1 MENER
6 EQSWSMVGR
15 YGTQFVLN
23 GSPFYL
29 NGFNAYWL
37 MVLAVDPSAR
47 HKISSVLEQAAS
59 VGLTVVRTWA
69 FNDGGWRALQISP
82 AVYDEQVFQALDFV
96 ISEAKRNKIRLILS
110 LVNNWDAYGGK
121 AQYVTWGR
129 NAGLNLHSNDAFFS
143 DPTLKNYFKSHI
155 KVILNRV
162 NTLTNVAYKN
172 DPTIFAW
179 ELINEPRCEAD
190 PTGDTLHVWTEEMA
204 AYVKSTDPKH
214 LVGVGMEGFYGP
226 CSPDRVKFNPYSCAH
241 QEGTDFI
248 RHHQAAGID
257 FASIHIYPS
266 NWISEN
272 CDPSC
277 HLSFVKNWTR
287 VHIEDCEKILKM
299 PLLFSEF
306 GICKRDGGY
315 RESFMEIVYDS
326 VLRSARMG
334 GAAGGSLVWQLM
346 SPEDRDRMGD
356 GFEIVL
362 SQDQSTTK
370 VISEHSNNL
379 GAINSIMGCPDL
391 NDMDLN
397 SGFI

>member
-6 EQSWSMVGR
+6 EASWSMVGR
-15 YGTQFVLN
+15 NGMQFVLN
-23 GSPFYL
+23 GSPFYV

-47 HKISSVLEQAAS
+47 HKISSVLEEAAS
-59 VGLTVVRTWA
+59 VGLTVGRIWA
-69 FNDGGWRALQISP
+69 FNDGCWRALQISP
-82 AVYDEQVFQALDFV
+82 GVYDEQVFQALDFV

-129 NAGLNLHSNDAFFS
+129 NAGLNLPSNDAFFS
-143 DPTLKNYFKSHI
+143 DPTLKNHFKSYI

-179 ELINEPRCEAD
+179 ELINEPRCESD

-204 AYVKSTDPKH
+204 AYVKLTDPKH
-214 LVGVGMEGFYGP
+214 LVGIGMEGFYGP
-226 CSPDRVKFNPYSCAH
+226 SSPDRIESNPYNCAH

-248 RHHQAAGID
+248 HHHQAAGID

-266 NWISEN
+266 NWIS
-272 CDPSC
+272 DGDC

-287 VHIEDCEKILKM
+287 VHIEDCEKTLKM

-306 GICKRDGGY
+306 GIPKGDGGY
-315 RESFMEIVYDS
+315 RESFMEVVYES

-346 SPEDRDRMGD
+346 SPEDRDHMGD

-362 SQDQSTTK
+362 SQDQSTAK
-370 VISEHSNNL
+370 IISEQSANL
-379 GAINSIMGCPDL
+379 GAINSIIGCRDL
-391 NDMDLN
+391 DDMHLN
-397 SGFI
+397 SGLM

>member
-1 MENER
+1 MENKW
-6 EQSWSMVGR
+6 EQSWSVVER
-15 YGTQFVLN
+15 NGTQFVLN
-23 GSPFYL
+23 GSPFYV

-47 HKISSVLEQAAS
+47 YKVSSVLEDAAS
-59 VGLTVVRTWA
+59 VGLTVGRTWA

-96 ISEAKRNKIRLILS
+96 LSEAKRNKIRLILS

-129 NAGLNLHSNDAFFS
+129 NAGLSLHSNDAFFS
-143 DPTLKNYFKSHI
+143 DPTLKNFFKSHI

-162 NTLTNVAYKN
+162 NTLTNVAYKD

-179 ELINEPRCEAD
+179 ELINEPRCESD
-190 PTGDTLHVWTEEMA
+190 PTGDTLHMWTEEMA
-204 AYVKSTDPKH
+204 AYAKLIDPKH
-214 LVGVGMEGFYGP
+214 LVGIGMEGFYGP
-226 CSPDRVKFNPYSCAH
+226 CSPDRINSNPYICAH

-248 RHHQAAGID
+248 RHHQVAGID

-266 NWISEN
+266 TWISEKS
-272 CDPSC
+272 DPSY

-306 GICKRDGGY
+306 GISERGGY
-315 RESFMEIVYDS
+315 REVFMKIVYES

-346 SPEDRDRMGD
+346 SPEEREQMGD

-362 SQDQSTTK
+362 PKDQLTAKIISEQST
-370 VISEHSNNL
+370 NL
-379 GAINSIMGCPDL
+379 GATNSSIGCQDL
-391 NDMDLN
+391 DGGDPN